1 MKYRKT
7 RSYIGLITGLL
18 SVGLWLTTAAQEP
31 AAEGETSSTYEAVIT
46 VPAPNP
52 EPVDESPVLHRETMV
67 VFGQHAELKTN
78 ETTEVL
84 VVIGGDATVRG
95 KVRGPAVAILGNLK
109 VEGSVDEE
117 AVAVL
122 GNIHAGPHAR
132 IGGDAVSV
140 GGRIDAEKGGRIN
153 GSVQE
158 IGGGGLADLFGGFSH
173 WFVQCVLKMRPMA
186 PSIGWLWVVAGVSFL
201 VYLLI
206 SAVFRRPVEACLV
219 EVRERP
225 ATSFL
230 IGMLSLILFPLI
242 LAILGFTLVGLIV
255 VPFLMAAA
263 VIAVL
268 LGKAAIFEWIGQS
281 LGMRVRGGK
290 TIPWL
295 LALSLGFLIVLGL
308 YCVPFLGL
316 VVYTVLAVWGLGV
329 ATIALFAGFRRELPE
344 KAPPVPVPVYQ
355 PAPAPMMA
363 GAPYGSP
370 AQNFSA
376 PPPVAGGA
384 PGFAVPPSIPP
395 APAPYLGRASFWERM
410 GAAFLDIILVGI
422 IAHLIHGPA
431 FALLVALAYFAGMWA
446 WKGTTIGG
454 IVLGIKVVRLDGRP
468 VNLLVAL
475 VRGMAA
481 GFSTMVLF
489 LGFLWIIWDADK
501 QGWHDK
507 IAGTVVVRT
516 PRGTSLVCF

>member
-1 MKYRKT
+1 MKYRRT
-7 RSYIGLITGLL
+7 HSYFGLIAGLI
-18 SVGLWLTTAAQEP
+18 SAGLWLATAAPEAVPEGASTNEVVIVEP
-31 AAEGETSSTYEAVIT
+31 A
-46 VPAPNP
+46 PK
-52 EPVDESPVLHRETMV
+52 VDADEQSPTLHRETMV
-67 VFGQHAELKTN
+67 VFGQQAELRTN

-84 VVIGGDATVRG
+84 VVIGGDAIVRG
-95 KVRGPAVAILGNLK
+95 KVKGPAVAILGNLK

-122 GNIHAGPHAR
+122 GNIHAGPNAR

-140 GGRIDAEKGGRIN
+140 GGRVDAEKGGRIN

-158 IGGGGLADLFGGFSH
+158 IGGGGLADLFGGFGQ

-206 SAVFRRPVEACLV
+206 SAAFRRPVEVCLV
-219 EVRERP
+219 EVKERP

-230 IGMLSLILFPLI
+230 IGMLSLILFPLV
-242 LAILGFTLVGLIV
+242 LALLGFTLVGLVV
-255 VPFLMAAA
+255 VPFLLAAA

-281 LGMRVRGGK
+281 LGTRVRGGK
-290 TIPWL
+290 SIPWL
-295 LALSLGFLIVLGL
+295 LAFALGFLIVLAL

-329 ATIALFAGFRRELPE
+329 ASIALFAGFRRELPE

-355 PAPAPMMA
+355 AAPVPMMA
-363 GAPYGSP
+363 GAPYGNAAES
-370 AQNFSA
+370 FST
-376 PPPVAGGA
+376 PPPFPGSA
-384 PGFAVPPSIPP
+384 PGFAVPPSIPLGP
-395 APAPYLGRASFWERM
+395 APHFGRASFWERM
-410 GAAFLDIILVGI
+410 GAAFLDLILIGI
-422 IAHLIHGPA
+422 VAHLIHGPA
-431 FALLVALAYFAGMWA
+431 FGLLVALAYFAGMWA

-454 IVLGIKVVRLDGRP
+454 IVLGIKVIRLDGRP
-468 VNLLVAL
+468 INLLVAL

-481 GFSTMVLF
+481 AFSTMVLF
-489 LGFLWIIWDADK
+489 LGFLWIIWDTDK

-516 PRGTSLVCF
+516 PRGTSLLCL